1 MKKFKI
7 ELLITFILSVV
18 AWMYFYLFSKKLD
31 ETETILIVG
40 VIFLIVF
47 VIGLITRKAFAKDEK
62 K

>member
-7 ELLITFILSVV
+7 ELLITFVLSVA

-31 ETETILIVG
+31 GTETILIVG

-47 VIGLITRKAFAKDEK
+47 VIGLIIRKAFVKDEK